1 MTTRYEFKGLDDWE
15 DDLERLAKE
24 LPQELE
30 KFLLRLAY
38 DLQRWVKDKTPVETG
53 YLRNSWQIGEVTR
66 QGDRLQITVYTN
78 VEYALFVENG
88 HRQTKRRVPITA
100 KDGTV
105 TMITLKERFIEGK
118 HMMQLAIDELEA
130 VLPAKMQ
137 KLLEDVMA

>member
-1 MTTRYEFKGLDDWE
+1 MTTKYEFKGMDDWE
-15 DDLERLAKE
+15 DDLERLAKK

-30 KFLLRLAY
+30 RFLLRLAY
-38 DLQRWVKDKTPVETG
+38 ELQRRVKFKTPKETG

-105 TMITLKERFIEGK
+105 TMVTLKERFIEGK
-118 HMMQLAIDELEA
+118 HMMQFAIDELEA
-130 VLPAKMQ
+130 MLPAKMQ
-137 KLLEDVMA
+137 ELLEDVMA